1 MDQLAQGLSGQ
12 DTRSQ
17 LLHDGGLLG
26 LQRHAVT
33 GEAERA
39 SAAIADMS
47 GGGELVEFAA
57 HPSADL
63 IGLLTGNGAFDP
75 GDHAALGGGEVHVAA
90 DARERDVV
98 LVGQLDELLQLLWA
112 TVQAV
117 QVPHDDRASQ
127 PFPQVTEHAAVGG
140 PWLAVRR

>member
-1 MDQLAQGLSGQ
+1 

-26 LQRHAVT
+26 HERHAVT
-33 GEAERA
+33 GEAKGA

-47 GGGELVEFAA
+47 GGGELIELAA

-75 GDHAALGGGEVHVAA
+75 GDHAALRGGEIHVAA
-90 DARERDVV
+90 DTRERDVV
-98 LVGQLDELLQLLWA
+98 LVSQLDELLQLLWA
-112 TVQAV
+112 TVQAI
-117 QVPHDDRASQ
+117 Q
-127 PFPQVTEHAAVGG
+127 
-140 PWLAVRR
+140 